1 MNSDK
6 NILIPG
12 ERAEA
17 AAHFLQEV
25 QSAQAPQSISI
36 QKVQGTTGRPG
47 SSSLRQKTTRLRW
60 PNEAYFQK
68 KGTELYFNLRY
79 FLFIKH

>member
-1 MNSDK
+1 MRSNA
-6 NILIPG
+6 NISFSG

-17 AAHFLQEV
+17 EAHFLQEV

-47 SSSLRQKTTRLRW
+47 SSSLRQKTAGLWR
-60 PNEAYFQK
+60 PNEAYFQE
-68 KGTELYFNLRY
+68 KGNTFYSY
-79 FLFIKH
+79 S